1 MFRPLMILSIL
12 KTRFHSKLLIFLEFT
27 LVLLFPVISITGNSG
42 SLLAESKHKTSVRSI
57 PTERSVAAAEG
68 NPT

>member
-1 MFRPLMILSIL
+1 MIVSIL
-12 KTRFHSKLLIFLEFT
+12 KTRFHSKLLIFLEFI
-27 LVLLFPVISITGNSG
+27 LIPLFPVMGITGNSRFPM
-42 SLLAESKHKTSVRSI
+42 ADSKHKTSVRSI

>member
-27 LVLLFPVISITGNSG
+27 LILLFPVIKITGNSG
-42 SLLAESKHKTSVRSI
+42 SLLADSKHKTSARSI
-57 PTERSVAAAEG
+57 PTERSVAAALG